1 MRYFGHLLVFLFSL
15 PVLAAECD
23 LSPDSLNK
31 FEQEILR
38 AAEAK
43 NYKAMAQPMACI
55 LQMQSE
61 NEGMARYLAHSYLRP
76 LLGGGQISGVEKDPR
91 YKVIS
96 DVFEQLTLRTNDVV
110 QKSFVTEFS
119 RGEWRFY
126 TIFCEQGDTQYCSTF
141 LPDEKKV
148 GAEPPLLAAASMMRL
163 RKAYQVLKG
172 EQREIAASRLK
183 RLYKEIPRSDSLK
196 RKFIDQIYSELF
208 ARDPIPLG

>member
-1 MRYFGHLLVFLFSL
+1 MRYTAHLLVFLFSY
-15 PVLAAECD
+15 PALAALECD
-23 LSPDSLNK
+23 LSPGSLNK
-31 FEQEILR
+31 YEQEILI

-55 LQMQSE
+55 LQMQTE

-91 YKVIS
+91 YKLIAE
-96 DVFEQLTLRTNDVV
+96 VFEKLALRSNDVV

-126 TIFCEQGDTQYCSTF
+126 TVFCEQGDTQYCSTF

-148 GAEPPLLAAASMMRL
+148 SAEPPLIAAASMMRL

-172 EQREIAASRLK
+172 EQRDIAATRLK
-183 RLYKEIPRSDSLK
+183 NLYKEIPKTDALK
-196 RKFIDQIYSELF
+196 RKFIDQIYNELF
-208 ARDPIPLG
+208 QKQIPLG